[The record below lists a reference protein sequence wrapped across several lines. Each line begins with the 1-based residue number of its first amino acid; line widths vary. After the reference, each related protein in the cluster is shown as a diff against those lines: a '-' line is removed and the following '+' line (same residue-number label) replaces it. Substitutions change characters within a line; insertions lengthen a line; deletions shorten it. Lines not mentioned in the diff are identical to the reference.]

1 MGTCLVVIILTLPF
15 LNPLLLNENTS
26 QSTIRVPSDM
36 HLPGVSVCSSF
47 RRHSDE
53 ALALNVTHKDGF
65 SPSSLFPTCLN
76 VCFFAMQIRCAWL
89 WPECCF
95 WSVSQVH
102 YLMQIHKCINTWSNF
117 PFLHPQFLSLLYFS
131 YCRSRCLYYR
141 IKLFFCHRVCLWCW
155 KCLTKPPA
163 SFMLSYFLSTLHL
176 CHPVFK
182 NIILFHT
189 MIILSSP
196 L

>member
-47 RRHSDE
+47 RRQSDE

-131 YCRSRCLYYR
+131 CSLTVAPVAYTIGLNC
-141 IKLFFCHRVCLWCW
+141 FFVTEYVCGVESVSPNHQHHSCHHTSCQ
-155 KCLTKPPA
+155 
-163 SFMLSYFLSTLHL
+163 LSIS
-176 CHPVFK
+176 V
-182 NIILFHT
+182 
-189 MIILSSP
+189 ILSSKT
-196 L
+196 LSCSTLW